1 MLKFGART
9 MLVIGLVAAI
19 LPAVLLVAPRAQAQ
33 GVTTQI
39 LSQYLDRM
47 GLSWKR
53 SEKDADVLLVGKTTG
68 LKKAE
73 RVDMVITL
81 IPKKDLVT
89 IRAFPMT
96 KGKYLGLAAV
106 RNREKLMKSMLEDN
120 ATAFGAYIV
129 DDDGDIGFRYVF
141 TTESG
146 LGYEAFKVAV
156 NELLRIADEPIMN
169 LYAKYR

>member
-1 MLKFGART
+1 MWSMF
-9 MLVIGLVAAI
+9 VVCVVAAI
-19 LPAVLLVAPRAQAQ
+19 LPAVFLVSPHAQAQ
-33 GVTTQI
+33 GVTAQT

-47 GLSWKR
+47 GVSWNR
-53 SEKDADVLLVGKTTG
+53 SDKDANVLLIGKTTG

-81 IPKKDLVT
+81 LPTKDLVT
-89 IRAFPMT
+89 IRAFP
-96 KGKYLGLAAV
+96 KSGGKYLALATV
-106 RNREKLMKSMLEDN
+106 RNREAMMKSMLENN

-146 LGYEAFKVAV
+146 LGFEAFKVAV

>member
-1 MLKFGART
+1 MPKLRTSSMLI
-9 MLVIGLVAAI
+9 VCLVAAI
-19 LPAVLLVAPRAQAQ
+19 VSAMLLVAPRAQAQ
-33 GVTTQI
+33 GVTAQV

-47 GLSWKR
+47 GMSWKR
-53 SEKDADVLLVGKTTG
+53 SEKDANVLLLGKTTG

-81 IPKKDLVT
+81 LPNKDLVT
-89 IRAFPMT
+89 VRAFPKT
-96 KGKYLGLAAV
+96 GGKYLGLAAV
-106 RNREKLMKSMLEDN
+106 RDREGLMKSMLQNN

-146 LGYEAFKVAV
+146 LGYDAFKVAV
-156 NELLRIADEPIMN
+156 NELMRIADEPILN

>member
-1 MLKFGART
+1 LWSI
-9 MLVIGLVAAI
+9 LVVCMVAAL

-33 GVTTQI
+33 GVTAQT

-47 GLSWKR
+47 GVSWKR
-53 SEKDADVLLVGKTTG
+53 SEKDANVLVIGKTTG

-73 RVDMVITL
+73 RVDMVISVL
-81 IPKKDLVT
+81 PKDLVT
-89 IRAFPMT
+89 IRAFP
-96 KGKYLGLAAV
+96 KADGKYLALAAV
-106 RNREKLMKSMLEDN
+106 RNREKMMKTMLEDN

-146 LGYEAFKVAV
+146 LGFDAFKVAV